1 MLIVISPAKKLDTGS
16 WQWPSHYPAT
26 SQPQQ
31 LDAARE
37 LIGQLQQLSPA
48 QVGGLMKLSD
58 KLAALNYERFQAWAE
73 PLTNSNAQPALF
85 AFQGDVYQGLDAG
98 QLSAAELEWAQRHLR
113 ILSGLYGVLRPLDLM
128 LPYRL
133 EMGTKFNNRRGADL
147 YQFWGDAIT
156 EQLNDTLAKQATPIA
171 VNLAS
176 NEYFRSVKP
185 ALLNGEL
192 ITPQFYDRKG
202 EHYKIISFYAKRAR
216 GAMAAYIIKN
226 RCRASA
232 DLLDFDC
239 DGYRYNAAMSSPGK
253 PAFCRDSAH

>member
-1 MLIVISPAKKLDTGS
+1 MLIVISPAKKLDSRG
-16 WQWPSHYPAT
+16 WQWPSDYPAV

-31 LDAARE
+31 LDDTRE
-37 LIGQLQQLSPA
+37 LIAQLQHLSPA
-48 QVGGLMKLSD
+48 DVAGLMKLSD
-58 KLAALNYERFQAWAE
+58 KLAALNYERFQAWSE
-73 PLTNSNAQPALF
+73 PLTSSNAQPALF
-85 AFQGDVYQGLDAG
+85 AFQGDVYQGLDAA
-98 QLSAAELEWAQRHLR
+98 QLSAADLEWAQQHLR

-133 EMGTKFNNRRGADL
+133 EMGTKFNNQRGTDL
-147 YQFWGDAIT
+147 YQFWGATIT
-156 EQLNDTLAKQATPIA
+156 EQLNRTLAEQSTPIT

-185 ALLNGEL
+185 AQLNGEL

-226 RCRASA
+226 RCSAAA
-232 DLLDFDC
+232 DLLNFAA
-239 DGYRYNAAMSSPGK
+239 DGYRYNAAMSGPGK
-253 PAFCRDSAH
+253 PAFCRDSAL